1 MIFHDVEQNTPDWF
15 RLRMAI
21 PTASNFSRIITP
33 AKGELSKSETSDLY
47 LCELLASWAMD
58 RPITGP
64 ETDFMSQGHEMEDEA
79 VAEYELKGHET
90 DCGGFFTT
98 DDGWVGCSPD
108 RRVGADKLLEIKSH
122 PGNPGIHVR
131 FMMGAELDLKYRPQ
145 LQGALWV
152 AERQSVDIISYHP
165 ELPPVILTVQ
175 RDEEY
180 IGKIEYAM
188 SGFVSRMLAA
198 RVNLD
203 REFGI
208 EQRIVELRKRREEQ
222 PDNPAL
228 GVTMEDVGPI
238 WDHIQKGV
246 EEL

>member
-1 MIFHDVEQNTPDWF
+1 MS
-15 RLRMAI
+15 I
-21 PTASNFSRIITP
+21 PTASQFSRIITP

-64 ETDFMSQGHEMEDEA
+64 ETDFMNQGHDCETQA
-79 VAEYELKGHET
+79 VEEYELRGIATER
-90 DCGGFFTT
+90 GGFFTT

-108 RRVGADKLLEIKSH
+108 RRVGTDKLLEIKSH

-152 AERQSVDIISYHP
+152 TERHSVDIISYHP
-165 ELPPVILTVQ
+165 ELSPVILTVK

-180 IGKIEYAM
+180 IEKLAAAM
-188 SGFVSRMLAA
+188 TGFVGRMLAA
-198 RVNLD
+198 RVMLD

-208 EQRIVELRKRREEQ
+208 EQRIEEMRKRRAEQ

-228 GVTMEDVGPI
+228 GVTMDDVQPI
-238 WDHIQKGV
+238 WDHIQKAV
-246 EEL
+246 S